1 MHSTHHTFLSTLAS
15 IILYLA
21 DTVTAMH
28 MLYLYSLTD
37 PDYNKNNGVKA
48 HPQNL
53 NLNCRCARAMGRYM
67 FLRLYT
73 YAQCA
78 DHALC
83 TFMKTDTTV

>member
-37 PDYNKNNGVKA
+37 PDYNKNNGTKA
-48 HPQNL
+48 HLPELESQL
-53 NLNCRCARAMGRYM
+53 VCALRAVTCFCVCIRMRSV
-67 FLRLYT
+67 L
-73 YAQCA
+73 
-78 DHALC
+78 
-83 TFMKTDTTV
+83 TTHWAPL